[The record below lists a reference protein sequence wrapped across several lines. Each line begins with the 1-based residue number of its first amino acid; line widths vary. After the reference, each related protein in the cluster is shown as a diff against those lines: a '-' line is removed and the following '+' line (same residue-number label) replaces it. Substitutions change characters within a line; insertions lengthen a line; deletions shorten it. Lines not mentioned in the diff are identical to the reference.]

1 MASLSRRQLLG
12 ILGTGAALFGVGAV
26 NAVAASGNGSAGAG
40 QHPEAPAALTPK
52 SARGV
57 VAVPTKI
64 PPPIERDHPMHHEIA
79 LEALEVE
86 AEIEPGAKF
95 DYMTYNGQVPG
106 PMIRVRRGDTVT
118 LTLRN
123 NAHSTTWHS
132 IDLHAVYGPGGGAE
146 F

>member
-1 MASLSRRQLLG
+1 MTLISRRQLLR
-12 ILGTGAALFGVGAV
+12 IVGTGAALLGIGA
-26 NAVAASGNGSAGAG
+26 ADAAAAAGNGSVSGGPHRA
-40 QHPEAPAALTPK
+40 APASLTPK

-57 VAVPTKI
+57 VGVPTKI
-64 PPPIERDHPMHHEIA
+64 PPPIERGHRMHHEIA

-118 LTLRN
+118 LTLHN
-123 NAHSTTWHS
+123 NAHSTT
-132 IDLHAVYGPGGGAE
+132 
-146 F
+146 